1 MKSIQMNNNMDE
13 NYYYED
19 MQQNFS
25 PYKRI
30 NINNTRKNIS
40 QMNNNFIR
48 EKEIKNDY
56 IQSFQNIQ
64 NISNDIKQETKEE
77 TNKEKEKEEE
87 ENLIIPER
95 SLPNY
100 INNKFLADAILKLN
114 NHEFYFHKIILCSC
128 SDYINNIILNSRS
141 DSDPIPEQEPEKKNE
156 NEKNDENNNNNNDSP
171 DKGNRTVIYF
181 PEIIPSSFGGGN
193 RNMAIEKILKYCY
206 TNQDFK
212 SIESDINQY
221 NVFCLLELAHS
232 IGIKSLKL
240 HLEKKIIKNYIEKD
254 NVTKLIIE
262 SKIFDLPKLNKEC
275 ISFIINNFK
284 HVKIFK
290 SDIID
295 LDFNTF
301 KQIIESDD
309 INIDNEKDISDFVI
323 SYIQSRKV
331 LKEEQPEIE
340 VKKEN
345 KENEEKK
352 DEENQENPENQEKND
367 EKNEKNEE
375 NNEQTEKKMSEG
387 EKWRKYL
394 YELKDMVKR
403 KPLTKEEE
411 KELIL
416 CIRFN
421 FLPHTDLVRL
431 TNEPIMNDYKDLLL
445 SALSL
450 KLNSYEE
457 SINNNIDKNIFN
469 LNPRKVQRQE
479 NYNINNNMNNDI
491 NRNNNNLYYSQ
502 NIYRSNNNNEMMN
515 NNKPMFNS
523 NNEFMFRN
531 TLNNNNNNDDNYN
544 YNDNEMN
551 YFYKSYNFY
560 NNRPPHFYYNKYNK
574 KDTINNN
581 NINKKEDY
589 LNRNIYNDYTDID
602 NSNNFDNRD
611 DEHMLNSQYF
621 NINNKK
627 EKEKINR
634 YREIIKSEKKPTQNN
649 DDSSVSYHNNQIII
663 TSHSHIKFKYKNDF
677 DKNGALYYIGTYG
690 LTRKY
695 QNPHDLKLIK
705 VFGSSLNS
713 GHYNDFVGRKIVDL
727 STENE
732 ENSFLGVDLGPNRNL
747 IPTLYSIRNRDSS
760 SNVLLNWCLQG
771 SNDKINYT
779 ILDKRIFNIENGNDK
794 YNEKYKQY
802 RNLLKQPKT
811 TSTWGISK
819 KIRERY
825 TNGFRYFL
833 IKQIGKNSSGN
844 YILTN
849 SGFELYGEGIGSGW
863 IFS

>member
-232 IGIKSLKL
+232 LGIKSLKL
-240 HLEKKIIKNYIEKD
+240 NLEKKIIKNYIEKD

-394 YELKDMVKR
+394 YELKESNKR
-403 KPLTKEEE
+403 KKIDKEQE
-411 KELIL
+411 KELIS

-421 FLPHTDLVRL
+421 YLPHSELVKL

-445 SALSL
+445 QALSL
-450 KLNSYEE
+450 KLYSYEE
-457 SINNNIDKNIFN
+457 NQSNDINNKLLNSKPRNCLKAINKSMLSNTNNNINA
-469 LNPRKVQRQE
+469 
-479 NYNINNNMNNDI
+479 
-491 NRNNNNLYYSQ
+491 
-502 NIYRSNNNNEMMN
+502 
-515 NNKPMFNS
+515 
-523 NNEFMFRN
+523 
-531 TLNNNNNNDDNYN
+531 LNNNNFDITNNKSMPNPNNFYFQKKIFNNDNN
-544 YNDNEMN
+544 NHITSNQM
-551 YFYKSYNFY
+551 YKSDFY
-560 NNRPPHFYYNKYNK
+560 NINSNQ
-574 KDTINNN
+574 NNN
-581 NINKKEDY
+581 NY
-589 LNRNIYNDYTDID
+589 ID
-602 NSNNFDNRD
+602 N
-611 DEHMLNSQYF
+611 
-621 NINNKK
+621 
-627 EKEKINR
+627 
-634 YREIIKSEKKPTQNN
+634 
-649 DDSSVSYHNNQIII
+649 
-663 TSHSHIKFKYKNDF
+663 
-677 DKNGALYYIGTYG
+677 
-690 LTRKY
+690 
-695 QNPHDLKLIK
+695 
-705 VFGSSLNS
+705 
-713 GHYNDFVGRKIVDL
+713 
-727 STENE
+727 
-732 ENSFLGVDLGPNRNL
+732 
-747 IPTLYSIRNRDSS
+747 
-760 SNVLLNWCLQG
+760 
-771 SNDKINYT
+771 
-779 ILDKRIFNIENGNDK
+779 
-794 YNEKYKQY
+794 
-802 RNLLKQPKT
+802 
-811 TSTWGISK
+811 
-819 KIRERY
+819 
-825 TNGFRYFL
+825 
-833 IKQIGKNSSGN
+833 
-844 YILTN
+844 
-849 SGFELYGEGIGSGW
+849 
-863 IFS
+863 